1 MKNTK
6 FLLFFIFLGCAAGNK
21 TVVIPESNPREI
33 PNQIENITNGIR
45 SVETKK
51 EVVFSS
57 RIFVVLFNF
66 DESLIRGDQFPQIV
80 QAAKK
85 FQETENAIL
94 IEGHCDERGT
104 IEYNYA
110 LGQRRATEV
119 AKSLV
124 RLGADRRLIST
135 ISYGEDRPLRDGH
148 DEFSYTF
155 NRRAEFEVK

>member
-21 TVVIPESNPREI
+21 TVVVPESNLREI
-33 PNQIENITNGIR
+33 PNQIESTTNEIR
-45 SVETKK
+45 NVEAKK
-51 EVVFSS
+51 EIAFSS
-57 RIFVVLFNF
+57 RIFVVLFDF

-119 AKSLV
+119 AKSLI
-124 RLGADRRLIST
+124 RLGADHRLIST

>member
-1 MKNTK
+1 MKK
-6 FLLFFIFLGCAAGNK
+6 ISFLLLLVSLGCAAGNK
-21 TVVIPESNPREI
+21 TVVIPESKPKEI
-33 PNQIENITNGIR
+33 LNQIENTTNGVR
-45 SVETKK
+45 SAEVKK
-51 EVVFSS
+51 GVISLG
-57 RIFVVLFNF
+57 RIFVVLFDF
-66 DESLIRGDQFPQIV
+66 DESFIKEDQFPQIV
-80 QAAKK
+80 HAAKK

-119 AKSLV
+119 AKSLI